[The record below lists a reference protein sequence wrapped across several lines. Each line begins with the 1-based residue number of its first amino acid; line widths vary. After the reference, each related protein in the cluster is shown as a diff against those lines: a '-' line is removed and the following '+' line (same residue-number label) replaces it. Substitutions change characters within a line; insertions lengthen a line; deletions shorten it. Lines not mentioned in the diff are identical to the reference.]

1 FGSLSGKLRARGGQL
16 SAGRDMLVVMY
27 ESEPNE
33 EIRERYAL
41 EIANFDRALMVQ
53 ATLNLYRDQHGQ
65 EAQELTDLVPDFLTE
80 LPELELGYILQ
91 WQPPILKLTHPAVK

>member
-1 FGSLSGKLRARGGQL
+1 
-16 SAGRDMLVVMY
+16 MLVVMY

-33 EIRERYAL
+33 EIRARYAL
-41 EIANFDRALMVQ
+41 EIANFDRALAVQ
-53 ATLNLYRDQHGQ
+53 AVLDLYRENTGQ
-65 EAQELTDLVPDFLTE
+65 DAEELSDLIPDYLTE